1 MTDQPA
7 PLRTERP
14 APLRTERTEPADRPA
29 LFRTDRT
36 DLTPEEIAA
45 LTVLLL
51 HRARAAT
58 TPAARPPRRTVRWH
72 DVSLRPPVPTT
83 SWQIVA

>member
-7 PLRTERP
+7 PLRTERTD
-14 APLRTERTEPADRPA
+14 RTDRPA

-51 HRARAAT
+51 HRARAAAT

>member
-1 MTDQPA
+1 MTD
-7 PLRTERP
+7 RP
-14 APLRTERTEPADRPA
+14 V
-29 LFRTDRT
+29 LFRTPRA
-36 DLTPEEIAA
+36 DLTPEEVAA

-58 TPAARPPRRTVRWH
+58 TATATPTPTPRPTRRTVRRY